1 MEKMSGRLFL
11 GVPIS
16 EEVRKKLKQN
26 TWQSLSR
33 YKKDKMTPAH
43 NWHFTLA
50 FIGQISL
57 IKMSELESKLNKED
71 WGSAF
76 KLAIRGY
83 GAFPSMEEGRVL
95 WLGASRGSDEISNLA
110 DKVRHSMDDVEIKY
124 DGKPFVPHLTL
135 CRMRVPRN
143 LNRLS
148 EDYKLKQETF
158 IDVDKFVLYE
168 SLGGPQ
174 KYNELLEIPLNK

>member
-1 MEKMSGRLFL
+1 MEEMSGRLFL

-50 FIGQISL
+50 FIGRIPLS
-57 IKMSELESKLNKED
+57 KKAELESSLEALD
-71 WGSAF
+71 WGGAF
-76 KLAIRGY
+76 KLGIRGY
-83 GAFPSMEEGRVL
+83 GAFPSLEEGRVL
-95 WLGASRGSDEISNLA
+95 WIGALKGSDEISSLA
-110 DKVRHSMDDVEIKY
+110 ERLRLSLDKVEISY
-124 DGKPFVPHLTL
+124 DSKPFVPHLTL

-143 LNRLS
+143 LKRLG
-148 EDYKLKQETF
+148 EDYKLKQETLLN
-158 IDVDKFVLYE
+158 VDKFVLYE

-174 KYNELLEIPLNK
+174 KYNELLEIPLNI

>member
-1 MEKMSGRLFL
+1 MEAMSGRLFL

-16 EEVRKKLKQN
+16 DEVRKKLKQN

-50 FIGQISL
+50 FIGQIPLSKKL
-57 IKMSELESKLNKED
+57 ELETRLKEQD
-71 WGSAF
+71 WGEGF
-76 KLAIRGY
+76 KLGIRGY
-83 GAFPSMEEGRVL
+83 GAFPSLDEGRVL
-95 WLGASRGSDEISNLA
+95 WVGAGRGSDEISGLA
-110 DKVRHSMDDVEIKY
+110 EKIRFSLGNDQIAFDQ
-124 DGKPFVPHLTL
+124 KPFVPHLTL

-143 LNRLS
+143 LKRLG
-148 EDYKLKQETF
+148 EDYKLKQETLF
-158 IDVDKFVLYE
+158 DVDKFVLYE

-174 KYNELLEIPLNK
+174 RYNELLEIPLNN

>member
-1 MEKMSGRLFL
+1 MSGRLFL

-16 EEVRKKLKQN
+16 EEARKKLKQN

-57 IKMSELESKLNKED
+57 TKKIDLESKLSQED

-83 GAFPSMEEGRVL
+83 GAFPTMEEGRVL
-95 WLGASRGSDEISNLA
+95 WLGASRGVDEISGLA
-110 DKVRHSMDDVEIKY
+110 DKVRLSMDEIEIKY

-143 LNRLS
+143 LKRLS
-148 EDYKLKQETF
+148 EDYKSKQE
-158 IDVDKFVLYE
+158 ILLDVNKFVLYE

-174 KYNELLEIPLNK
+174 KYNELLEIPLRDN